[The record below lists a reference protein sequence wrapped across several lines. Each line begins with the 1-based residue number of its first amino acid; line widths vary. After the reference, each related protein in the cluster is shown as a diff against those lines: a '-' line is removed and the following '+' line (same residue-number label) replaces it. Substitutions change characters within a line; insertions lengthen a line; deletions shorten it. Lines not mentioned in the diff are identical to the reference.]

1 MSLPWQLKLQLHDN
15 IMGRGLGT
23 GGWDGRL
30 YVLLCPVFVMRGRVG

>member
-1 MSLPWQLKLQLHDN
+1 MSLPWQLQLQLQLHDN

-30 YVLLCPVFVMRGRVG
+30 CPVFVMRGRVG